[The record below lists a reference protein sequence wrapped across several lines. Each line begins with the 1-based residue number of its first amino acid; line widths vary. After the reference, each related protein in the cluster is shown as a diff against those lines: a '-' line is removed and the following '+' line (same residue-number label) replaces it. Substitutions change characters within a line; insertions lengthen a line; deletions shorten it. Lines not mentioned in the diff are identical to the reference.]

1 MNADR
6 QLTEWQRTHI
16 DAAITEL
23 REEVKHFRELKNVY
37 PVSEADEQAIEEE
50 YEWLVENIW
59 GLEDLEFITPAERRE
74 YLNQIELA
82 HDGKQKP

>member
-1 MNADR
+1 MNNDR
-6 QLTEWQRTHI
+6 RLTEWQRAHI
-16 DAAITEL
+16 AAAITEL
-23 REEVKHFRELKNVY
+23 AEEVKHFRDLKSQY
-37 PVSEADEQAIEEE
+37 PVSEADAQAVEEE

-59 GLEDLEFITPAERRE
+59 GLEDLDFITPAERRE